1 MTDVLSAALK
11 KENLVFRRQTGGSGP
26 VSDGIAVSY
35 DNMKFGDDVL
45 ATLSSSSVQVSDSKK
60 LEWNNN
66 LYLKDNEIGS
76 AGTKVVSVS
85 SEQIAFETG
94 KSLNFNDGSS
104 VAQLSLTKD
113 SLSFTGG
120 AALTST
126 ELKHDLETLAV
137 LSGTALTMQ
146 QQKTLGWDSQL
157 YLKDSELGFNS
168 NAYLTLSDADGG
180 KVTVAD
186 GKKLEWDGKMYLKDD
201 ELGYNGNKLANT
213 TLNTLTFD
221 SGKSVVFVDD
231 SKASAVYLDQ
241 EYLTFD
247 GGVAFGK
254 DELYHGEELLSL
266 LDDNAIVMQQH
277 KSIKWDT
284 GVYIKDR
291 TIGSGDADV
300 LLVSDTS
307 VSVLNNKAV
316 HFVDS
321 SASALLSITKD
332 SLSFTGGTTLT
343 STELKYGTSTLAVLY
358 SNEVTMQAD
367 KTFLWDKELYLKN
380 SEMGFNSS
388 AYLTLSDAD
397 GAKVTVSDGKKL
409 EWANKLYL
417 KNSEFGHAGTKLV
430 DMAGGAGKSDLSVT
444 DAKSLGWTD
453 KLYLKDSELGHA
465 GSPYVTLGSSVMSVS
480 DGKSLTFKSGA
491 SDALSLT
498 ATELKYDSVSLA
510 AFDSDKI
517 TMGSSKTIRMPRL
530 PTDGSDL
537 ANKTYVDSLV
547 TDSLTAF
554 PSSQVTGLDQANRIL
569 YVNSERTAI
578 TSDSGFTYGSSGLTA
593 GNVVATGTVESSGLI
608 TAKNGLLFKDG
619 SVDKLGFSSTE
630 LKYAGVSLAAFDSD
644 KITMGSS
651 KTIRMARSP
660 TDGFDLAN
668 KTYVDS
674 VASGLDVKE
683 AVKWLSPYGAAD
695 ALTGLSGS
703 VAAGDRVLV
712 SNRTD
717 AKENGIYVASASA
730 WSRSADLDTGAA
742 ITGVYV
748 YSVENSTGYV
758 ALSNATDDY
767 VGTHA
772 MTWTVFNSRAN
783 LQYATGLQFDGNVL
797 SVTPT
802 VFSSATAYPST
813 QVTGLDQAKRILYV
827 NNDRTAVTSD
837 AGFTY
842 DPSTGLTTFGVTC
855 TSDARLKTDIAE
867 VQCSDVIHKLRPVQY
882 KWKDADAD
890 QRTKYGFLAQE
901 VQELLP
907 SVVNKT
913 DDRYGVEYMNF
924 IALLVAEVQKLRK
937 DVDAKLA

>member
-45 ATLSSSSVQVSDSKK
+45 ATLSGSSVQVSDTKSLEWNSKLYLKDSEVGFNSSAYLTLSDADSGKVTVSDGKK
-60 LEWNNN
+60 LEWAGQ
-66 LYLKDNEIGS
+66 LYLKDGEIGS
-76 AGTKVVSVS
+76 NGTKVVSVDT
-85 SEQIAFETG
+85 EQIAFETG
-94 KSLNFNDGSS
+94 KSLKFNDVSSVAQLSLTKDSLSFTGGTALTSTELKYDASTLAVLNTEQIIMQPGKNIRWADQLYLMNSELGFGNSGPFLTLSDADSGKVTVSDGKKLEWAGQLYLKDGEIGADGTKVVSVGTEQIAFETGKSLKFNDGSS

-120 AALTST
+120 IA
-126 ELKHDLETLAV
+126 
-137 LSGTALTMQ
+137 
-146 QQKTLGWDSQL
+146 
-157 YLKDSELGFNS
+157 
-168 NAYLTLSDADGG
+168 
-180 KVTVAD
+180 
-186 GKKLEWDGKMYLKDD
+186 
-201 ELGYNGNKLANT
+201 
-213 TLNTLTFD
+213 
-221 SGKSVVFVDD
+221 
-231 SKASAVYLDQ
+231 
-241 EYLTFD
+241 
-247 GGVAFGK
+247 
-254 DELYHGEELLSL
+254 
-266 LDDNAIVMQQH
+266 
-277 KSIKWDT
+277 
-284 GVYIKDR
+284 
-291 TIGSGDADV
+291 
-300 LLVSDTS
+300 
-307 VSVLNNKAV
+307 
-316 HFVDS
+316 
-321 SASALLSITKD
+321 
-332 SLSFTGGTTLT
+332 LT
-343 STELKYGTSTLAVLY
+343 STELKYGASTLAVLY
-358 SNEVTMQAD
+358 TNEVTMQEN
-367 KTFLWDKELYLKN
+367 KTFLWDKKLYLKN
-380 SEMGFNSS
+380 SEMGFNST
-388 AYLTLSDAD
+388 AYLTLSDAA

-409 EWANKLYL
+409 EWANKMYL
-417 KNSEFGHAGTKLV
+417 TNSEFGHDGTKLV

-444 DAKSLGWTD
+444 DDKSFGWAD
-453 KLYLKDSELGHA
+453 KLYLENSEIGHA
-465 GSPYVTLGSSVMSVS
+465 GSPYVTLGSSVMSVA
-480 DGKSLTFKSGA
+480 DGKSLTFKSGS
-491 SDALSLT
+491 SDALSFT
-498 ATELKYDSVSLA
+498 ATELKYSDVSLA

-554 PSSQVTGLDQANRIL
+554 PANQVTGLEQANRIL
-569 YVNSERTAI
+569 YVNSDHTAI

-593 GNVVATGTVESSGLI
+593 GNVVATGTVESNGLI
-608 TAKNGLLFKDG
+608 TAKSGLLFKDG
-619 SVDKLGFSSTE
+619 GVDKLSFSATE

-644 KITMGSS
+644 KITVGDS

-674 VASGLDVKE
+674 VASGLDVKQ

-695 ALTGLSGS
+695 VLTGLSGS

-717 AKENGIYVASASA
+717 AKENGIYVASADA
-730 WSRSADLDTGAA
+730 WSRSSDLDTGAA

-748 YSVENSTGYV
+748 YNVENSTGYV

-783 LQYATGLQFDGNVL
+783 LQYSTGLQFDGNVL

-813 QVTGLDQAKRILYV
+813 QVTGLDQAKRVLYV
-827 NNDRTAVTSD
+827 NDDRTAVTSD

-937 DVDAKLA
+937 DFDAKLA